1 MSDRPSSLEPETLF
15 LRSLKEHFERPT
27 PPPTDAEVAALL
39 RRVRGGS
46 SKRLLRVVAPEEMSE
61 PVRRAWVGSRVL
73 AWCAVAAVLAVA
85 GMALWFSSKTPQEPA
100 FAAQAVASAAPH
112 LPEVVAPPADVPDA
126 RSELVLSA
134 GEVQVDG
141 APVGR
146 DQAPLS
152 SGQRVTTA
160 AGQACL
166 TVDPRVDVCLGP
178 DSEVE
183 IGSLAENDMQLEVVR
198 GTAVAQ
204 LSKLPAGHVFAL
216 TAAGLRA
223 QAIGTVF
230 QVVRS
235 SDREAAVT
243 VLSGT
248 VAVGMGVRAALSLPE
263 HTRVDV
269 ELPSGVAGE
278 RQTVSRV
285 EETAVWG
292 VLAHAEWWEPTE
304 VGLVEVVD
312 SELGGAPTRV
322 SIDGQ
327 PALPLPIRVLMPLGE
342 HEVVVRNDAGVELG
356 RHAVLSSP
364 SHPSRL
370 DLAQARAAKAVPR
383 AQVQDAAALLRT
395 AREQR
400 SSGQSAAALATYQR
414 LRRSHPASAE
424 ATTVLV
430 PMGKLQLGLGQPTQ
444 ALTSFDQYL
453 GSGGPLAPEA
463 LGGKIAALRS
473 LGRPAEERAA
483 IRAYLSRYPRGFA
496 APRLRARLT
505 ELSH

>member
-46 SKRLLRVVAPEEMSE
+46 SKPLLRVVAPEEARE
-61 PVRRAWVGSRVL
+61 PVRRAWVGRRVV
-73 AWCAVAAVLAVA
+73 AWCAVVAALAVA
-85 GMALWFSSKTPQEPA
+85 GTALWFSSKTPQGPA
-100 FAAQAVASAAPH
+100 FAAQAVASAAPRE
-112 LPEVVAPPADVPDA
+112 PEAAPPADVPDA

-141 APVGR
+141 VPVGR

-152 SGQRVTTA
+152 TGQRVTTA

-183 IGSLAENDMQLEVVR
+183 IGSLAGNDMQLEVVR

-204 LSKLPAGHVFAL
+204 LRKLPAGHVFAL

-248 VAVGMGVRAALSLPE
+248 VAVGMGVRTALSLPE

-292 VLAHAEWWEPTE
+292 VLAHVEWWEPTE

-312 SELGGAPTRV
+312 SERDGAPTRV

-370 DLAQARAAKAVPR
+370 DLGQARAAKAAPSV
-383 AQVQDAAALLRT
+383 QVQDAAALLRT

-400 SSGQSAAALATYQR
+400 SAGQSAAALATYQR

-430 PMGKLQLGLGQPTQ
+430 PMGKLQLGLGQPAQ
-444 ALTSFDQYL
+444 ALTSFEQYL
-453 GSGGPLAPEA
+453 GSGGPLSPEA

-496 APRLRARLT
+496 APHLRARLT